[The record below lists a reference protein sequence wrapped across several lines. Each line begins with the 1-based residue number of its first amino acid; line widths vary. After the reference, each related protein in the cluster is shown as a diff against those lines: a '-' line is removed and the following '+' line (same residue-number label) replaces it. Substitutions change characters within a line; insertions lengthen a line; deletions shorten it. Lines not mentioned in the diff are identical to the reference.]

1 MKNVFIVF
9 SGEYLLMEIASTQL
23 EGTLPV
29 FRIEGVFGDKEKGE
43 AWMKAHASGK
53 VNSML
58 SILELP
64 LNPEFGQMERGMQLF
79 SIRMNENL
87 QIIAVSLSDGN
98 ALPEGK
104 LYSYEMLEDGTVNGS
119 FWARDFIDAC
129 KLAYIRVQEDI
140 VKNARGN
147 TSLS

>member
-9 SGEYLLMEIASTQL
+9 SGEYLLMEIASKQL

-29 FRIEGVFGDKEKGE
+29 FRIEGVFGDREKSE
-43 AWMKAHASGK
+43 AWMKSHVSGK

-64 LNPEFGQMERGMQLF
+64 LNPEFGQMEKGMQLF
-79 SIRMNENL
+79 SIRMDKNL
-87 QIIAVSLSDGN
+87 KIIEISLNQGST
-98 ALPEGK
+98 LPEGK
-104 LYSYEMLEDGTVNGS
+104 LYSYEILEDGTVNGC

-129 KLAYIRVQEDI
+129 KLAYIRVKEDS